1 MARDHVI
8 TTDYTPISTRFLL
21 APSSRPHSPST
32 SSSFSKQVSLLS
44 QRLTALDQERR
55 KLGPNHLT
63 TFMLGLEGLESTIL
77 KGEIK
82 GRSPWSHSEQK
93 EEDQSTEEDE
103 LQGIPLNME
112 EWEEWEKKKIERRQ
126 AKEIEQEEKE
136 AEVKVDVKTKAM
148 KRRRT
153 SEEELSTGIETPKS
167 SDNSRRKRSKD
178 KPINAMFSASKQ
190 SSTSASNKKPE
201 RPPSVTPR
209 ASLKSKSQSFP
220 SLDTL
225 NSAGKSLS
233 ADLEPKKDGN
243 EKEDSHRRG
252 ESWRSGEEGAEEEVL
267 GEVGHGSQMALP
279 TSTNKLVSSNP
290 PSTSQPLPPSRSHAF
305 PSSPIALSNPA
316 TNAYTSTPY
325 HANGTTSTTSLA
337 LPLPA
342 PSSPQ
347 SSRSNSPES
356 HATKQSSTLHHPKI
370 HRLSSV
376 SKLGSAASLKGDE
389 EGREIEDFLGKESL
403 E

>member
-267 GEVGHGSQMALP
+267 GEVGHGSQVSLQRFP
-279 TSTNKLVSSNP
+279 PLCFQSKTLLILSRVNDRWLYPLRQTS
-290 PSTSQPLPPSRSHAF
+290 
-305 PSSPIALSNPA
+305 SSPRTLPRLPNRFLLHDLTLSLRLRSPFR
-316 TNAYTSTPY
+316 TQLRMPT
-325 HANGTTSTTSLA
+325 LL
-337 LPLPA
+337 LPIMQMVRLL
-342 PSSPQ
+342 Q
-347 SSRSNSPES
+347 
-356 HATKQSSTLHHPKI
+356 LH
-370 HRLSSV
+370 
-376 SKLGSAASLKGDE
+376 
-389 EGREIEDFLGKESL
+389 
-403 E
+403 